1 MIVSGQSSPP
11 YATQLSLSPVRV
23 ILDQDSGVFFT
34 WEQEQRIIEK
44 LIYKRIYLDDLKGAL
59 QLYSEEANS
68 HELTKKILAYNK
80 EILSRV
86 NADLN
91 RSEKLNDSLNE
102 SRESYKNLYIKEN
115 RKVKR
120 KNKTIIVIGTGGL
133 IAGFLLGK

>member
-1 MIVSGQSSPP
+1 VIVSGQSSPP

>member
-1 MIVSGQSSPP
+1 
-11 YATQLSLSPVRV
+11 LSLSPVRV